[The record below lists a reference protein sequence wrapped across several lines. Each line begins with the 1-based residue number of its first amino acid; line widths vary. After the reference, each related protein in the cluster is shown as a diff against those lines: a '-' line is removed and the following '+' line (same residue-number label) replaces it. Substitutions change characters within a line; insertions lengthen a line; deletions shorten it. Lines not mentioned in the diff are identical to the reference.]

1 MSLQREFAAARSAW
15 QPLTFYQKFEHV
27 CILILTGLIAIVIVF
42 AIWNLALKI
51 LISVF
56 TTGFDPTDYA
66 VFQAVFGMMFT
77 VIIALEFKQSLLVP
91 AERRNSVV
99 QVRAVVLIALLA
111 IARKMII
118 LDLKETEAMQL
129 FALSAAILALGGV
142 YWLVREQDRRHSTA
156 TEPTRVAPVH
166 PVATP

>member
-1 MSLQREFAAARSAW
+1 MSLQKEFAAARVAW
-15 QPLTFYQKFEHV
+15 QPLTLYQKFEHV

-51 LISVF
+51 LISIF

-91 AERRNSVV
+91 AERRNSVI

-111 IARKMII
+111 VARKMII

-142 YWLVREQDRRHSTA
+142 YWLVREQDRRHGTA
-156 TEPTRVAPVH
+156 SAPTRVDPVN
-166 PVATP
+166 PVAAP

>member
-1 MSLQREFAAARSAW
+1 MSLQKEVAAARVAW
-15 QPLTFYQKFEHV
+15 QSLTLYQKFEHV

-42 AIWNLALKI
+42 AIWNLTLKI
-51 LISVF
+51 LISIF

-111 IARKMII
+111 VARKMII

-142 YWLVREQDRRHSTA
+142 YWLVREQDRRHGTA
-156 TEPTRVAPVH
+156 APTSGDPVR
-166 PVATP
+166 PSATP